1 MKSTRNLI
9 KTISILLFCLIAAA
23 STAQNQTVTLTV
35 LVSGAKPGSGQALFS
50 LFDSKKSFLKTPL
63 ISREALI
70 SATGGAEFIITDLSP
85 GVYAVTVIHDEDS
98 SGELN
103 TGFLGIP
110 TEKVGMS
117 NNPTARFGPPGFR
130 KASFELDQS
139 MTLEIF
145 LEGLE

>member
-1 MKSTRNLI
+1 MKSARNLI
-9 KTISILLFCLIAAA
+9 KTISILLLCLGTAT
-23 STAQNQTVTLTV
+23 STAQGQSVTLTV

-63 ISREALI
+63 ISRDAPI
-70 SATGGAEFIITDLSP
+70 SEIGSAEFVIKDLSP

-98 SGELN
+98 SGDLN

-110 TEKVGMS
+110 VEKVGMS
-117 NNPTARFGPPGFR
+117 NNPTARFGPPSFR

-139 MTLEIF
+139 LTLEIL

>member
-1 MKSTRNLI
+1 MKPVRI
-9 KTISILLFCLIAAA
+9 RIRAACCLLLLAVV
-23 STAQNQTVTLTV
+23 TAVSAQEESLTLTV
-35 LVSGAKPGSGQALFS
+35 VVSGAKPGSGQALFS

-63 ISREALI
+63 ISREAPI
-70 SATGGAEFIITDLSP
+70 SATGGAEFVVTDVSP

-117 NNPTARFGPPGFR
+117 NNPTARFGPPSFR